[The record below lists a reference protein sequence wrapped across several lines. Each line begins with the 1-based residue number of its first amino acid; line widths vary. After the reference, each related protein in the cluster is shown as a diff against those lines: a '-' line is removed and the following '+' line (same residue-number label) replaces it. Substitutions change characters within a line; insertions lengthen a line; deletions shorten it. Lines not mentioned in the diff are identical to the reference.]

1 MHVMDLKTLSE
12 RSGISPRHL
21 RYVLDHS
28 LVPGS
33 LLTENLPILGR
44 TRIVDEMSA
53 VYIACSG
60 HLLHAGYRGE
70 AVRDMMTAFG
80 SILAK
85 TQLHLPHF
93 REVVELNMDG
103 QVHYGDGHYVRW
115 IVAGKIGPWQ
125 DPTRK
130 GKTVELTPKSYFVLD
145 VGEIT
150 KAVRVPDSTRKSLDS

>member
-1 MHVMDLKTLSE
+1 MQVMDLKTLSE

-33 LLTENLPILGR
+33 LLTEALPILGR
-44 TRIVDEMSA
+44 TRIVDEISA
-53 VYIACSG
+53 VYMACAG
-60 HLLHAGYRGE
+60 HLLAAGYRGE

-80 SILAK
+80 SSIAK
-85 TQLHLPHF
+85 TQLHFPIF
-93 REVVELNMDG
+93 REVVQFNKNG
-103 QVHYGDGHYVRW
+103 RVQYGDGRYVRW
-115 IVAGKIGPWQ
+115 IVEQKTGPWQ

-130 GKTVELTPKSYFVLD
+130 GKAVELAPKTCFELD

-150 KAVRVPDSTRKSLDS
+150 RAVRVPDSIRNPLDS